1 MPLLS
6 SHLPQPVS
14 TAPGLSA
21 APEGFVEHIEK
32 YRIIDT
38 LGEGGMSVVYR
49 ARDDQL
55 QRDVALKVMHRHLA
69 RDPDARKRFSREA
82 RAVARLTHRNI
93 PEIFDFS
100 SSEHD
105 TSYLVTELV
114 DGSSLGALLRE
125 GPAMLPE
132 LGAMMVV
139 GVARA
144 LQHAH
149 DNGIIHRDVKPENIL
164 VGRDGVVK
172 LADFGIAQVV
182 GLESMT
188 MTGTLIGSPAHMA
201 PEQIDGTRDLDFRV
215 DVWALGTVLYMTA
228 TGGVLPFDADNP
240 HGVLKSIVEGH
251 YVDPRRLNP
260 HVDSELGAIIA
271 RALTVDRAQRYPTAG
286 AMGSDLEAWLAT
298 RGLTDPEA
306 EIRAF
311 MRDGAAYDR
320 ALRRRLAAVLMAL
333 GDEAVAVRDVHRALG
348 AFGRVLTLEPDHPE
362 AFLRVRSLTAGLR
375 TKRTL
380 KRVALGLGAA
390 GLLAAG
396 VAIALAPPPPPRRV
410 ASALSPGAIAP
421 AQPRLAPPAPAPG
434 APAALAPAPVVE
446 TAGDVAGSSLVAGV
460 ERTSDIVKRGHRA
473 SLAALRREQSAT
485 PSRAPHSAATQPR
498 SVRVSAFPPAVEMT
512 VGGKHIAAGGA
523 ATLSLPPG
531 TYPVTLTLPGC
542 PDCPPNQATLVVKPE
557 DEATLEK
564 NFTFRY
570 APATLTLR
578 CADGYYAVDGHGRRF
593 DCNRTHQV
601 EVKSPRPE
609 TLTLTLHGPDGA
621 RILDARSVVVRQNA
635 KLEVVLRR

>member
-1 MPLLS
+1 M
-6 SHLPQPVS
+6 
-14 TAPGLSA
+14 SA
-21 APEGFVEHIEK
+21 ASDGFVERLEK
-32 YRIIDT
+32 YRIVDL

-100 SSEHD
+100 SSEQD
-105 TSYLVTELV
+105 RSYIVAELV
-114 DGSSLGALLRE
+114 DGHSLGTLLRE
-125 GPAMLPE
+125 GPPMLPE

-164 VGRDGVVK
+164 VGKDGVVK

-228 TGGVLPFDADNP
+228 TGGNLPFDADNP
-240 HGVLKSIVEGH
+240 HGVLKRIVDGE
-251 YVDPRRLNP
+251 YVDPRRVNP
-260 HVDSELGAIIA
+260 HVDAELAAIIA
-271 RALTVDRAQRYPTAG
+271 RALTVDRQKRYASAK
-286 AMGSDLEAWLAT
+286 AMGGDLETWLAT
-298 RGLTDPEA
+298 RGLTDHEG

-311 MRDGAAYDR
+311 MKDGAAYD
-320 ALRRRLAAVLMAL
+320 ASLSRRLAAVLMAL
-333 GDEAVAVRDVHRALG
+333 GDEAVAAHDVHRALG
-348 AFGRVLTLEPDHPE
+348 FFGRVLTLDPDHPE
-362 AFLRVRSLTAGLR
+362 AFVRVRSLTAGLR
-375 TKRTL
+375 TKRQV
-380 KRVALGLGAA
+380 KRIALGLGAA

-396 VAIALAPPPPPRRV
+396 VVIALTPSPPPPR
-410 ASALSPGAIAP
+410 
-421 AQPRLAPPAPAPG
+421 QLAR
-434 APAALAPAPVVE
+434 ALAPGVALPAEPRIEPAEVAPPEEAVPEPPAVVE
-446 TAGDVAGSSLVAGV
+446 TAGDTAGDALVGGI
-460 ERTSDIVKRGHRA
+460 ERTTDIVRRGHKAAVAARHHDHDPTPARPDGPTGAAAAPRA
-473 SLAALRREQSAT
+473 
-485 PSRAPHSAATQPR
+485 
-498 SVRVSAFPPAVEMT
+498 VRVSAFPPAVEM
-512 VGGKHIAAGGA
+512 VVAGKRIAPGAA
-523 ATLSLPPG
+523 ATLSLAPG

-542 PDCPPNQATLVVKPE
+542 PDCPPNEATLVVAAD
-557 DEATLEK
+557 DEAALEK

-570 APATLTLR
+570 APAILNLR
-578 CADGYYAVDGHGRRF
+578 CADGFYAVDGHGRRF
-593 DCNRTHQV
+593 ECNRAHQV

-621 RILDARSVVVRQNA
+621 KALDARPVVVRQNA
-635 KLEVVLRR
+635 KMEVVLRR